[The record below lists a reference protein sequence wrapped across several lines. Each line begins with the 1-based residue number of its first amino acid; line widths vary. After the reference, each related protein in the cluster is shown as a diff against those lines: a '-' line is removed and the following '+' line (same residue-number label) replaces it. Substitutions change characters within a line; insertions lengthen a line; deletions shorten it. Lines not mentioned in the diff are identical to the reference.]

1 MPQATL
7 VPAPIV
13 ATKKRRKTM
22 TGVEKSECGKHTW
35 NILCHFEQSTT
46 EVWLSE
52 VKMALEVTK

>member
-1 MPQATL
+1 
-7 VPAPIV
+7 
-13 ATKKRRKTM
+13 M